1 MSVSAVGY
9 LPLIFT
15 FVVCFC
21 TNSIPALSDNN
32 ATDELVN
39 EVCQNTTISDF
50 CRTVIYSNPLA
61 KNADRFTLAYIV
73 FREAYTSTSNV
84 TDHIASWIE
93 TTKVG
98 YKDETLVGMKNC
110 LRFYRWAVHSLGE
123 ALDNI
128 YSDTYYELDRSAANA
143 EGYAR
148 DCEASFNGRP
158 SPMAVNNQDLIK
170 YSKVCLAVS
179 QLFPYD

>member
-1 MSVSAVGY
+1 MAVSVGH

-21 TNSIPALSDNN
+21 TNPIPALSDTNT
-32 ATDELVN
+32 TDELVN
-39 EVCQNTTISDF
+39 KVCQNTTIFDF
-50 CRTVIYSNPLA
+50 CRTVISSNPLA

-73 FREAYTSTSNV
+73 FREAYTNTSKA
-84 TDHIASWIE
+84 TDYIASWIE
-93 TTKVG
+93 TKKVG
-98 YKDETLVGMKNC
+98 DTDETLVGMKEC
-110 LRFYRWAVHSLGE
+110 LRFYRWAGHSLGE

-128 YSDTYYELDRSAANA
+128 YSDTYYELDRSAADA

-148 DCEASFNGRP
+148 DCEANFNGRP
-158 SPMAVNNQDLIK
+158 SPMATTNQDLIK
-170 YSKVCLAVS
+170 YSNVCLAVS